1 MQSSEI
7 LIDVSKNR
15 CLHFGLHLTV
25 NAECRP
31 QNNDLQLQKRS
42 RNAVMLYIMNCWIQ
56 FVGCRIN
63 AAK

>member
-25 NAECRP
+25 NAEYRP

-42 RNAVMLYIMNCWIQ
+42 VNTVRPHVVNHLFQ
-56 FVGCRIN
+56 F
-63 AAK
+63 